1 MWIYSSQYVLNSD
14 FFFLSPSISLSLWRL
29 ESPIYSTLPC
39 VLYSQSGRL
48 LGVPDSE
55 WIRIKYQYMLLCS
68 SLFEEESQLP
78 KYFIFFLDTES
89 LTWGRKEDF
98 FLPHFS
104 KLLFPETNFFALRW
118 LCTAFC
124 CWFLTVHFHLLCI
137 YWRFL
142 SSFFTE
148 LFVSSSQFLLLG
160 FLKYFSTFSL

>member
-1 MWIYSSQYVLNSD
+1 MWIHSSQYVLNSD
-14 FFFLSPSISLSLWRL
+14 FFFLCPSISLSLWRL
-29 ESPIYSTLPC
+29 ESSIYSTLPC
-39 VLYSQSGRL
+39 VLYSQSGHL

-55 WIRIKYQYMLLCS
+55 WICIKYQYMLLCS

-78 KYFIFFLDTES
+78 KYFFFFFRHRIFDL
-89 LTWGRKEDF
+89 RKEGRF

-118 LCTAFC
+118 ICIAFC
-124 CWFLTVHFHLLCI
+124 CCLLTVHFHLLCI

-148 LFVSSSQFLLLG
+148 LFVSPSQFLLLG